1 MVYRRGQRNFQI
13 VQHDKTP
20 RIRGSRNADRKQ
32 RDAENKFTSSEMIGE
47 IDSTYWKPIQE
58 NLNNIRRRR
67 KSEEPKPEDVE
78 PPSQR
83 FAATMNGKKMPT
95 RDAVEKKKNW
105 RIKWRNASIV
115 IDRSQ
120 NWNTMPTRKR
130 DGLKVNT
137 HIKLNMSRRA
147 WVNWRFCNLIWRPI
161 IRLKVG

>member
-1 MVYRRGQRNFQI
+1 MVYRRDQRNFQI

-32 RDAENKFTSSEMIGE
+32 RDAENKFTRSEMIGE

-67 KSEEPKPEDVE
+67 KSKEPKPEDVE

-95 RDAVEKKKNW
+95 RDAVEKKKTEESNEEMLQ
-105 RIKWRNASIV
+105 KWSTEAK
-115 IDRSQ
+115 
-120 NWNTMPTRKR
+120 TETRCR
-130 DGLKVNT
+130 Q
-137 HIKLNMSRRA
+137 
-147 WVNWRFCNLIWRPI
+147 
-161 IRLKVG
+161 